1 MDRELKGVWS
11 LNQELQKSTS
21 KHDPELRKAVDAR
34 NAAIRKT
41 HHAWKVIRDLME
53 EKGVNT
59 FLVISMLAFNDDS
72 LDR

>member
-21 KHDPELRKAVDAR
+21 THDPELRKAVDAR

-53 EKGVNT
+53 EKGVNIFVLT
-59 FLVISMLAFNDDS
+59 LILEYQY
-72 LDR
+72 